1 MENSLMDLKQ
11 LEDLEEKINQAVGL
25 IEKLRM
31 ENLELQQANQQLRSE
46 AQSREMLFEKLKE
59 ENEHLRRMQS
69 ESSSLGKEK
78 EEKIKTKVEQMLARL
93 DELSYNL

>member
-1 MENSLMDLKQ
+1 MDLKQ